1 MIASIAGA
9 LQNSGPARG
18 IASRRALLVAA
29 LTAVFCT
36 PAQAQRTP
44 ADSARAAADSLAAR
58 LRRAEEAIALLQ
70 QQLGEQASSGTT
82 TRSRMQ
88 LELNGRVL
96 VHTFFNDASVN
107 NVDDPQFARPDATSA
122 QPGTSLGFAI
132 RQTTLGL
139 VVTSRDVLGGRFV
152 GDVDVDFYGG
162 QQPSS
167 GGRTFPLLRLRTA
180 RGAVHWGH
188 GELLIGQESPLIAAL
203 NPVSPAAI
211 GTPAFVTAGNLW
223 LWLPQLRGT
232 IEGGSSVRVALQ
244 GAVLANTNGDAV
256 APFDTDTDPAERS
269 ALPATEARVRVRWGE
284 DALASE
290 IGCGGHLAWIDLP
303 LGRHTTY
310 AGACDARI
318 AMASFELRGE
328 GYIGRGLRGLGG
340 GGISQNVSR
349 FGMPLEDRG
358 GWAQVNLDATTWAK
372 LGAGCGIDEPMS
384 SDVATGGRLRNTACS
399 GYTIVRPAGP
409 LFFGAEYRRIETK
422 YTSGTFGNN
431 HVNLAMGF
439 EF

>member
-9 LQNSGPARG
+9 RQNSASARA
-18 IASRRALLVAA
+18 IASRSTLLAAA
-29 LTAVFCT
+29 LTGTLCLS
-36 PAQAQRTP
+36 AQAQRAPT
-44 ADSARAAADSLAAR
+44 DSARAAADSLAAR

-82 TRSRMQ
+82 THSRMQ

-96 VHTFFNDASVN
+96 MHTFFNDASVN
-107 NVDDPQFARPDATSA
+107 NADDPQFARPDAPSA
-122 QPGTSLGFAI
+122 QPGTSLGSAI

-152 GDVDVDFYGG
+152 GDVDVDFFGG
-162 QQPSS
+162 QQPSA

-180 RGAVHWGH
+180 RAAVRWSH
-188 GELLIGQESPLIAAL
+188 GEFLVGQESPLIAGL

-223 LWLPQLRGT
+223 LWLPQLRAT
-232 IEGGSSVRVALQ
+232 VERGSSVRIALQ
-244 GAVLANTNGDAV
+244 GAVLANTNGDAA
-256 APFDTDTDPAERS
+256 APFDTDTDPAERT
-269 ALPATEARVRVRWGE
+269 ALPATEARLRVRWGE

-290 IGCGGHLAWIDLP
+290 IGCGGHLGWIDLP
-303 LGRHTTY
+303 AGRHTTY
-310 AGACDARI
+310 ASACDARI
-318 AMASFELRGE
+318 AMSSVELRGE
-328 GYIGRGLRGLGG
+328 AYIGRGLRGLGG
-340 GGISQNVSR
+340 GGISQNISR
-349 FGMPLEDRG
+349 VGVPLEDRG
-358 GWAQVNLDATTWAK
+358 GWAQVNYDATALVK
-372 LGAGCGIDEPMS
+372 LGAGCGIDEPRPA
-384 SDVATGGRLRNTACS
+384 DVASGGRLRNSACS

-409 LFFGAEYRRIETK
+409 LFFGAEFRRISTK
-422 YTSGTFGNN
+422 YTSGTFADN